1 MPDGFEPHTELAR
14 IYNLKEL
21 MTSCRQLVPDV
32 VRVMRDGLND
42 EDIFVRMQAA
52 NMIMDRGFGKPRQ
65 HVELATNE
73 NASKKVYITLPD
85 NGRKDALPGPTID
98 AIAEHSKIG
107 VVGAKVE

>member
-32 VRVMRDGLND
+32 VQVMRDALTD

-73 NASKKVYITLPD
+73 SVTKRVFISLPD
-85 NGRKDALPGPTID
+85 NGRKDSPLGPTID
-98 AIAEHSKIG
+98 AIVQHGENSPR
-107 VVGAKVE
+107 ET